1 MKNLKL
7 IPRPGPTP
15 LPGIFSITKPSPV
28 TPTPFIEA
36 ARLRAPTPTPRPGPT
51 REAEQRRT
59 TPPPP
64 GPSGGGS
71 VSRVSTTPS
80 PSTVLQPILPSID
93 MISRTPPKIQPPP
106 PRVVTVVRAGPTIE
120 AARLRAATPTP
131 ATIRIPTGPTTFP
144 RRPGPTIAAARL
156 KTTPTKLPAP
166 TRIPTG
172 PRTAAGRRIKPAT
185 PTLPSGIKPRLPSFK
200 FPSAT
205 KRPSEVRG
213 LTVKESQAL
222 KRSKSGFFQFFSGIG
237 LGFQP
242 GKQRALGRAV
252 TTLPIAQQAGIAASF
267 PLAVIGQQFAANPA
281 RARIATRSFLKT
293 PVGQFVSELAGTT
306 ARAVGIV
313 EAAPVVSRLTA
324 PKAQRAAIGRAGFRD
339 VVAAG
344 FAAQREAVSKIGIVP
359 LPGKRIAETSP
370 TGKITTRAARTLSFG
385 SIAGELP
392 FVGNILSKGT
402 FETTVRERFSKQGLS
417 GKDLN
422 VAVAA
427 AKRQRIARN
436 TGETVALLEVSRSSE
451 AIGRGLVSKGFA
463 KAAKA
468 GTTFPASQ
476 TFGKVF
482 KIAAPRIAVAGSV
495 EGFSQE
501 IAQQRA
507 RGRPINVKQAVGT
520 GVFGAAAA
528 GVLGG
533 SIAGL
538 RLRNPKI
545 SKAIELST
553 FISDPFEK
561 PGDLLQDLAESIAR
575 KSGRKVAATPSLI
588 LSVPTPSVTI
598 GVGTPTRTTT
608 KTAGKSK
615 TPIKT
620 PTIIVTPT
628 TVKTSTPTPTPTTT
642 KTPTPVVTPT
652 PLPVIFSITKPSPV
666 TPTPLPVPVA
676 PVPVTPTPVVPIA
689 PVPSPIISPIQTPIP
704 VPVPTTSPV
713 SVPIPV
719 STPFPRLPIPPPV
732 PLSLPFGSGGG
743 GAVSAR
749 RRKTFINELAAAN
762 SLLRTNIGR
771 RASRKIKPKK
781 TIPKSK
787 KLKKKGIN
795 FFEEAILRNRLNF
808 RF

>member
-1 MKNLKL
+1 
-7 IPRPGPTP
+7 
-15 LPGIFSITKPSPV
+15 
-28 TPTPFIEA
+28 
-36 ARLRAPTPTPRPGPT
+36 
-51 REAEQRRT
+51 
-59 TPPPP
+59 
-64 GPSGGGS
+64 
-71 VSRVSTTPS
+71 
-80 PSTVLQPILPSID
+80 
-93 MISRTPPKIQPPP
+93 
-106 PRVVTVVRAGPTIE
+106 
-120 AARLRAATPTP
+120 
-131 ATIRIPTGPTTFP
+131 
-144 RRPGPTIAAARL
+144 
-156 KTTPTKLPAP
+156 
-166 TRIPTG
+166 
-172 PRTAAGRRIKPAT
+172 
-185 PTLPSGIKPRLPSFK
+185 
-200 FPSAT
+200 
-205 KRPSEVRG
+205 
-213 LTVKESQAL
+213 
-222 KRSKSGFFQFFSGIG
+222 
-237 LGFQP
+237 
-242 GKQRALGRAV
+242 
-252 TTLPIAQQAGIAASF
+252 
-267 PLAVIGQQFAANPA
+267 LAVIGQQFAANPA

-575 KSGRKVAATPSLI
+575 KSRA
-588 LSVPTPSVTI
+588 
-598 GVGTPTRTTT
+598 
-608 KTAGKSK
+608 KS
-615 TPIKT
+615 
-620 PTIIVTPT
+620 
-628 TVKTSTPTPTPTTT
+628 SCY
-642 KTPTPVVTPT
+642 
-652 PLPVIFSITKPSPV
+652 
-666 TPTPLPVPVA
+666 
-676 PVPVTPTPVVPIA
+676 
-689 PVPSPIISPIQTPIP
+689 
-704 VPVPTTSPV
+704 
-713 SVPIPV
+713 
-719 STPFPRLPIPPPV
+719 
-732 PLSLPFGSGGG
+732 
-743 GAVSAR
+743 
-749 RRKTFINELAAAN
+749 TFFN
-762 SLLRTNIGR
+762 SKR
-771 RASRKIKPKK
+771 SY
-781 TIPKSK
+781 S
-787 KLKKKGIN
+787 
-795 FFEEAILRNRLNF
+795 
-808 RF
+808 